1 MTRDKEWSFEA
12 NLQRGYLPTGE
23 PLEAL
28 YGEGW
33 WTEEEEGPDQEWPV
47 TQCPQCGG
55 QAYIVSA
62 SNTSATTLD
71 CENCGTIVVQEDE

>member
-1 MTRDKEWSFEA
+1 MRGRAAIPLPWGAWPWPEPQRQKDCAKE
-12 NLQRGYLPTGE
+12 L
-23 PLEAL
+23 
-28 YGEGW
+28 
-33 WTEEEEGPDQEWPV
+33 EEGPGCDWPV

-71 CENCGTIVVQEDE
+71 CENCGTIVVQEDK